1 MIIERFRLA
10 GTENIQGYSIANLIS
25 EDNKDW
31 YDSQAL
37 FDKDKLKIEFD
48 ENGIITRFSYDVS
61 MLWPIG
67 KSVADI
73 SKKLVPDGL
82 SDNGEWMFEGGNI
95 IPVPIDYVYQAEQ
108 KKQSLMST
116 ATTSIAP
123 LEDAYGLGIATNEE
137 AELLVEWKKYRVLLN
152 RVDTNKA
159 PNIQWPERPA

>member
-10 GTENIQGYSIANLIS
+10 DTENIQGYSIANLIS

-31 YDSQAL
+31 YESQAL

-82 SDNGEWMFEGGNI
+82 SDNGEWMFEGGKI

-108 KKQSLMST
+108 KKQSLMS
-116 ATTSIAP
+116 AAMTSIAP